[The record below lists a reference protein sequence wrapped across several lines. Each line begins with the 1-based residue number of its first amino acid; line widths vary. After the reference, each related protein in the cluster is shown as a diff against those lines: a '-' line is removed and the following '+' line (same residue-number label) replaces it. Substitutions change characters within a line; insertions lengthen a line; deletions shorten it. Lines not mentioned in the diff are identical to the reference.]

1 MKNILKKLKFFGK
14 KVWNIKNI
22 ITLFI
27 YLNNQFPI
35 LIDVLNTTT
44 KKHWIPVE
52 NMESLKSFHSL
63 IIPIL
68 MGLKRDLTTQLLVL
82 KSTSKI
88 EKNIILLN
96 TQTYYII

>member
-1 MKNILKKLKFFGK
+1 
-14 KVWNIKNI
+14 
-22 ITLFI
+22 
-27 YLNNQFPI
+27 
-35 LIDVLNTTT
+35 
-44 KKHWIPVE
+44 
-52 NMESLKSFHSL
+52 MESLKSFHSL